1 MKKVLLTG
9 EPMALLMAEEN
20 GDLAEV
26 SHFTRSISGAEVNV
40 AIGLK
45 RLGFDV
51 EYVSR
56 LGNDPF
62 GRYIRTT
69 LQENGI
75 GTRWITYDPVY
86 RTGIQLKEK
95 VTDGH
100 DPDAPYY
107 RKGSAASH
115 IAGKD
120 ITQINLSEVAL
131 VHVTGILPALSES
144 AGEAAGLLMRR
155 AKEAG
160 ILLTFDPNLRP
171 ALWADEASMRKE
183 INRLSA
189 YADIVLPGIG
199 ECEILT
205 GTGDKQKAA
214 DFYHSMGV
222 KTVVIKDGKKG
233 AFVSQALTDG
243 VLMRMDVPGFRVNRV
258 VDTVGAGDGFA
269 VGFLSGLLKNL
280 SVRECVVRANAI
292 GAIQVQHRGD
302 NEGLP
307 TEEQLEQFIRSNAQ
321 IVCPQE

>member
-1 MKKVLLTG
+1 MKKILLVG
-9 EPMALLMAEEN
+9 EPMALLMAEET

-40 AIGLK
+40 AIGLT

-51 EYVSR
+51 EYMTR
-56 LGNDPF
+56 LGDDPF
-62 GRYIRTT
+62 GRYIQTA
-69 LQENGI
+69 LGNIGI
-75 GTRWITYDPVY
+75 GTRLISYDPVY

-95 VTDGH
+95 VTDGR
-100 DPDAPYY
+100 DPAAPYY
-107 RKGSAASH
+107 RKESAASH
-115 IAGKD
+115 MAEED
-120 ITQINLSEVAL
+120 IRSVDLAEVAL
-131 VHVTGILPALSES
+131 VHVTGILPALSEN
-144 AGEAAGLLMRR
+144 ARQAAELLMRR
-155 AKEAG
+155 AKEER

-171 ALWADEASMRKE
+171 ALWTDEATMRNE

-205 GTGDKQKAA
+205 GTNDKQKAS
-214 DFYHSMGV
+214 DFYHNLGV
-222 KTVVIKDGKKG
+222 KTVIIKDGKKG
-233 AFVSQALTDG
+233 AFASQQLTNG
-243 VLMRMDVPGFRVNRV
+243 VVMRMDVPGFRVSRI

-280 SVRECVVRANAI
+280 PIRECVMRANAI

-307 TEEQLEQFIRSNAQ
+307 TEEQLEQFIQSNAP
-321 IVCPQE
+321 ITCEQE